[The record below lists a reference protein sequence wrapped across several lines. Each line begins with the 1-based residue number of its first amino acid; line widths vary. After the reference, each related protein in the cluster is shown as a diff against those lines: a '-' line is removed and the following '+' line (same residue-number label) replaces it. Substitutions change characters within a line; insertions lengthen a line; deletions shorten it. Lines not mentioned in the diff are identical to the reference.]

1 MYIYVPT
8 RMPDHFT
15 FFLFILGAVDRLDP
29 APFENLWSTN
39 SANIILLIA
48 SYNQI
53 TQTMQIPLSY
63 ADAILGPKGS
73 NIALI
78 RRSSGATLS
87 VQESRGLP
95 DEITVEIKGT
105 SSQVQTAQHMIQV
118 GTSLDLHF
126 KLKKRIYC
134 YFGTELFNRECGE
147 GLISKT

>member
-1 MYIYVPT
+1 
-8 RMPDHFT
+8 MPDHFT
-15 FFLFILGAVDRLDP
+15 FLFNLGAVDWLDL
-29 APFENLWSTN
+29 APFENLLFIN
-39 SANIILLIA
+39 SADIIFLIA
-48 SYNQI
+48 SYDQI

-105 SSQVQTAQHMIQV
+105 SSQVQTAQHMIQA
-118 GTSLDLHF
+118 GTSLWFLNSS
-126 KLKKRIYC
+126 LKKNSLLLWHRIIKR
-134 YFGTELFNRECGE
+134 N
-147 GLISKT
+147 

>member
-1 MYIYVPT
+1 
-8 RMPDHFT
+8 
-15 FFLFILGAVDRLDP
+15 LKQAVDRFDP
-29 APFENLWSTN
+29 APFENLWFTN
-39 SANIILLIA
+39 SANVILLIA

-87 VQESRGLP
+87 MQETRGLP
-95 DEITVEIKGT
+95 EEITVEIKGT

-126 KLKKRIYC
+126 KLKKESIATLAQNY
-134 YFGTELFNRECGE
+134 
-147 GLISKT
+147 

>member
-29 APFENLWSTN
+29 APFENFWFTN
-39 SANIILLIA
+39 SANVILLIA

-87 VQESRGLP
+87 MQETRGLP
-95 DEITVEIKGT
+95 EEITVEIKGT

-126 KLKKRIYC
+126 KLKKESIATLAQNY
-134 YFGTELFNRECGE
+134 
-147 GLISKT
+147 

>member
-8 RMPDHFT
+8 IMPDHFT

-29 APFENLWSTN
+29 VPFENLWFTN
-39 SANIILLIA
+39 SANIVLLIA

-118 GTSLDLHF
+118 GTFLYISS
-126 KLKKRIYC
+126 LKKNLLP
-134 YFGTELFNRECGE
+134 ELLNRERGE
-147 GLISKT
+147 RLISNT

>member
-1 MYIYVPT
+1 V
-8 RMPDHFT
+8 
-15 FFLFILGAVDRLDP
+15 V
-29 APFENLWSTN
+29 TN

-87 VQESRGLP
+87 VQESRGLT

-118 GTSLDLHF
+118 GTCLDLYF
-126 KLKKRIYC
+126 KFKTRIHSYC
-134 YFGTELFNRECGE
+134 GTELFNIAKLDECGE
-147 GLISKT
+147 RLISNT